1 VEVLQVLVLAN
12 VRFDRGRLDLLELAL
27 NLLGVL
33 LHIRPLRERRG
44 NTPYILLQELIVRKQ
59 LRDVRH
65 VQQILLRH
73 RLGELFGSQLW

>member
-1 VEVLQVLVLAN
+1 MEVLQVLVLAN